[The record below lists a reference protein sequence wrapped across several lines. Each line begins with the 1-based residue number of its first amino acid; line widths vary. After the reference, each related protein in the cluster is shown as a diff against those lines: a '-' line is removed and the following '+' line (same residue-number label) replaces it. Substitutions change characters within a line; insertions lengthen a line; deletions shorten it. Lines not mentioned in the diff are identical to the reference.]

1 MNAPE
6 EAARL
11 LTGVGSR
18 LAHSGAVAR
27 QAAGANQ
34 LAGSAWCTA
43 VLDAAW
49 LHDVGY
55 APELVLSG
63 FHPLDGARW
72 LRDQGWPAEVC
83 SLVAWHTQ
91 AEVEAR
97 LRGLDGELASEF
109 AMPPRKARAVLA
121 WADLTSSPMGKACT
135 PLDRLDEILVRYPS
149 GTVVHEATLA
159 ASEALLADAAWVAS
173 CLATLSAG
181 QR

>member
-18 LAHSGAVAR
+18 LAHSEAVAR

-49 LHDVGY
+49 LHDIGY
-55 APELVLSG
+55 APELVLTG

-72 LRDQGWPAEVC
+72 LRDQHWPAEVC
-83 SLVAWHTQ
+83 SLVAWHNHAGT
-91 AEVEAR
+91 EAR
-97 LRGLDGELASEF
+97 LRGLDAELASEF
-109 AMPPRKARAVLA
+109 VMPPRKARAVLT

-135 PLDRLDEILVRYPS
+135 PLDRLDEILARYPS

-159 ASEALLADAAWVAS
+159 ESEALLADAAWVAS
-173 CLATLSAG
+173 RLATLSA
-181 QR
+181 R